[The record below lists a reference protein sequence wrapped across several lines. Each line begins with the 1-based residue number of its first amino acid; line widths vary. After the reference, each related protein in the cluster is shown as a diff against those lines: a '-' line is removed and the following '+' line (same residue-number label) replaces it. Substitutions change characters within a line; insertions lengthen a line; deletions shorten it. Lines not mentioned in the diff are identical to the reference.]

1 MGKLKLLGL
10 LCSLGLL
17 LCSEAFAQRINFSTW
32 TGSDDIVITPIG
44 ATSSSLRFNDKEK
57 VIRSNMSNKIE
68 IKKDDPQVAIFQ
80 IEAPTEFD
88 ITVELDY
95 PTFLAKDGDPSKG
108 TIPFELRMAYTNNG
122 QGSSTQIPNPQSA
135 EDVPMGF
142 NSITM
147 PVSRR
152 GGGAPLPPTPEY
164 GGYTRPKSKVFL
176 YIYGSIGPTG
186 TISAGDY
193 TAAVNLNV
201 YVAGGQD

>member
-10 LCSLGLL
+10 LCSLATLL
-17 LCSEAFAQRINFSTW
+17 GSETFAQRINFSTW
-32 TGSDDIVITPIG
+32 SGSEDIVITPVG

-57 VIRSNMSNKIE
+57 VIRSNMPKIE

-95 PTFLAKDGDPSKG
+95 PTFLAKDGDPNKG
-108 TIPFELRMAYTNNG
+108 NIPFELRMAYTNNG
-122 QGSSTQIPNPQSA
+122 QGNSTNVPAAQSA

-142 NSITM
+142 NSVTF

-164 GGYTRPKSKVFL
+164 GGYSRLKSKVFL
-176 YIYGSIGPTG
+176 YVYGAVGPIGTV
-186 TISAGDY
+186 SAGDY
-193 TAAVNLNV
+193 TATVNLNV